1 MQKQSACI
9 KCKNNLFIAL
19 KVTLCIWSK
28 QPCTIKTIIYKYD
41 ILRCKKVQSLTKQFK
56 ELFSLACYFF
66 ALNLPSSALNYL
78 KTAFI
83 LTHYEPSN
91 FSKYF
96 VRALMG
102 QSYGTVHV
110 SYLCNSEFAPFNLKT
125 V

>member
-28 QPCTIKTIIYKYD
+28 QPCTTKTIIYND

-66 ALNLPSSALNYL
+66 ALNLPSSAFNYL

-83 LTHYEPSN
+83 LTHYEPNN

-96 VRALMG
+96 NRALMG
-102 QSYGTVHV
+102 
-110 SYLCNSEFAPFNLKT
+110 
-125 V
+125 